1 MWKENLN
8 IDMTITQEEWSVF
21 QKNRQIRQYVICRA
35 DWIGD
40 YLDPMTFA
48 DIFVSSSAGNRVGYN
63 NPNYDKLI
71 SEAKN
76 TMDNNIRMSNMHKA
90 EDMLIGEDMAFIP
103 IYHYTSP
110 SMQNPKLKNVS
121 VDTLEIRT
129 FFYSY
134 IE

>member
-1 MWKENLN
+1 
-8 IDMTITQEEWSVF
+8 
-21 QKNRQIRQYVICRA
+21 
-35 DWIGD
+35 
-40 YLDPMTFA
+40 
-48 DIFVSSSAGNRVGYN
+48 
-63 NPNYDKLI
+63 
-71 SEAKN
+71 
-76 TMDNNIRMSNMHKA
+76 MHKA